1 MASPREDERTRV
13 PIWCRTGTGPGSS
26 RARPGFAGPGACP
39 VDHGTG
45 SRSQLLIDATSM
57 VSLVD
62 AFPLVVASGH
72 SPVLL
77 ELGKAPLGAVAVL
90 VLGAVEGGRAAA
102 GAAAAAAVGFLV
114 FLDRDD
120 RLDAALAQAG
130 AVGRGGVRLIRERRA
145 GPGARTALASP
156 GDVSPPI
163 SGMNCGQSPCWP
175 GVVIRPAGGGAGPPP
190 GGSWWKARRETG
202 PAPPG
207 LPHWRDSCHP
217 GHPEWG
223 WAD

>member
-1 MASPREDERTRV
+1 MLPHR
-13 PIWCRTGTGPGSS
+13 TGPGSS
-26 RARPGFAGPGACP
+26 RAGPGFAGPGACP
-39 VDHGTG
+39 VDPGTG

-62 AFPLVVASGH
+62 AFPLVVAGGH

-120 RLDAALAQAG
+120 RVDAALAQAG

-156 GDVSPPI
+156 GDVEPAHQRDELRAVPALALRGDPGQRAPARPKWILVESPPRDRP
-163 SGMNCGQSPCWP
+163 SPS
-175 GVVIRPAGGGAGPPP
+175 RPAPLAGFLSSGVTPSGGGWSDVAPVQLRALAG
-190 GGSWWKARRETG
+190 G
-202 PAPPG
+202 
-207 LPHWRDSCHP
+207 
-217 GHPEWG
+217 
-223 WAD
+223 